1 MKPYWLVIVL
11 AAVPLLNGC
20 GQKAYTRGPAVT
32 PAPVVAGTLAP
43 SKPSARIASSP
54 SALHCGYEPP
64 VWVNTRT
71 HVFHQ
76 KGDAFYGKTKHGGYL
91 CQKDAIAA
99 GYRLA
104 DEHVRRAKSH

>member
-1 MKPYWLVIVL
+1 MKRYWPAVVLIV
-11 AAVPLLNGC
+11 VPLLNGC

-43 SKPSARIASSP
+43 SRASARIVSSP
-54 SALHCGYEPP
+54 SALRCGYEPP

-76 KGDAFYGKTKHGGYL
+76 KGDALYGKTKHGGYL
-91 CQKDAIAA
+91 CPKDALAA

-104 DEHVRRAKSH
+104 KDHVRPAKKP